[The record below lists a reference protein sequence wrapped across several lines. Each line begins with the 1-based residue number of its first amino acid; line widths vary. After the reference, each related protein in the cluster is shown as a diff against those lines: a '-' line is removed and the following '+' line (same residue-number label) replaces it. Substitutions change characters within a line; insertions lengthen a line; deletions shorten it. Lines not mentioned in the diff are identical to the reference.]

1 LGWFKISFRHLS
13 GAGEDGESGRDQ
25 AVIDIEMT
33 HPNLPA
39 LPEYLPLWR
48 GEMKDSTIPSGG
60 LVEKAGLP

>member
-1 LGWFKISFRHLS
+1 
-13 GAGEDGESGRDQ
+13 
-25 AVIDIEMT
+25 MT

-60 LVEKAGLP
+60 LVEKARKLKKRSLPSPASPGEGVPTGRDG